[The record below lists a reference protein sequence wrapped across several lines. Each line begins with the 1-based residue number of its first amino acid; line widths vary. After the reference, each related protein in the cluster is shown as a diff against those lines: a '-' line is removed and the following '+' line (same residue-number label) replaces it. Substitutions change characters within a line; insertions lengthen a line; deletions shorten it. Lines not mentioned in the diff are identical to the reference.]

1 MPGGIARPQ
10 FPTWATLSS
19 TARIRGSRTKLRRY
33 WYGSC
38 PIALASWSTIS
49 SRGVVTSGL

>member
-1 MPGGIARPQ
+1 MPAGIARPQ